1 MKPVMKTGRS
11 EVKPPI
17 SLSSVL
23 DFSSRSEEEGED
35 GWGKKAR
42 MKLLWNVYTVR
53 VLFSEDDEGE
63 DWVRRIN
70 CLE

>member
-1 MKPVMKTGRS
+1 MQTRTRFRWKNNHRPMKPVMKTGRS

-35 GWGKKAR
+35 GWGKE
-42 MKLLWNVYTVR
+42 
-53 VLFSEDDEGE
+53 SEDEAVVE
-63 DWVRRIN
+63 
-70 CLE
+70 CLYCAGFVL